1 MSQRFKIL
9 TPYYKL
15 LPHFPFKDMIVL
27 KICTQQAA
35 KRTTKRFA
43 KCTYT
48 GYAIGSLRE
57 QLGSTRPRQAAWPP
71 SHPALGCQPRAPRS
85 APGVSTEEEAAR
97 QHAEDGGKTGQK
109 TKEREK
115 NEGRPKHF
123 NDDSC

>member
-1 MSQRFKIL
+1 
-9 TPYYKL
+9 
-15 LPHFPFKDMIVL
+15 MIVL

-35 KRTTKRFA
+35 KRTAKRFA

-48 GYAIGSLRE
+48 GYATESSKE
-57 QLGSTRPRQAAWPP
+57 QPGSTWPRQAARPP
-71 SHPALGCQPRAPRS
+71 SHPTLGRQPGAPRS

-115 NEGRPKHF
+115 N
-123 NDDSC
+123 